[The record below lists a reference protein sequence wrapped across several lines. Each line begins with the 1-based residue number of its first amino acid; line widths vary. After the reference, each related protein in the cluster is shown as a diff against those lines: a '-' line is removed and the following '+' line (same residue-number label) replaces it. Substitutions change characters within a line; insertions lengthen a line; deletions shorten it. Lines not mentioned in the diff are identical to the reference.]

1 MAQMLLRMVEDAAP
15 KEGYG
20 KSVPRWRSKGHRRG
34 RLGWGEMRD
43 PETHVITCKGGAVP
57 ELCRATLLE
66 AINYFMTKIGLP
78 PVVAGAYTCTHSQ
91 PVITTSNTQ
100 HTHTQTG
107 ESLKKA
113 VKEGRYVLA
122 DSPVAKRK
130 PKGQTRGQ
138 SRLIRL
144 KGDHEYDLRSV
155 CVLVISA
162 AYCQFIRGVPNESV
176 AGNAVLGFINE
187 HRVLDKILGNMKS
200 KFERLGNRVYLQ
212 ECAGGMHA
220 WLREGS
226 DEEKTKKMELLRS
239 MGGDLKTDLEKH
251 VGYRIIELLV
261 HIARGRDPD
270 PDKKIKRGY
279 YPYGNK
285 AAFSSRAFKL
295 VPTPSLA
302 TSFTVV
308 YPYLVREKVKWPE
321 LMKKY
326 LHPMSSKGLWP
337 VAVVN
342 RYLSFFTLFR
352 SARKNL
358 FECYEAQ
365 GGAYHGA
372 ETVPRAAAVVVDVEN
387 LSTEDEDSVD
397 ADFV

>member
-1 MAQMLLRMVEDAAP
+1 MPHFIAGSDQLFHGQD
-15 KEGYG
+15 
-20 KSVPRWRSKGHRRG
+20 
-34 RLGWGEMRD
+34 RLASCCSRCVHLY
-43 PETHVITCKGGAVP
+43 PISTRHH
-57 ELCRATLLE
+57 
-66 AINYFMTKIGLP
+66 NYSHT
-78 PVVAGAYTCTHSQ
+78 THS
-91 PVITTSNTQ
+91 
-100 HTHTQTG
+100 HTYTG

-122 DSPVAKRK
+122 DAPVTKRK

-144 KGDHEYDLRSV
+144 KGDNEYDLRSV

-176 AGNAVLGFINE
+176 AGTAVLGFINE
-187 HRVLDKILGNMKS
+187 HKVLDKILGNMKS
-200 KFERLGNRVYLQ
+200 KFERLGNRKYLQ

-226 DEEKTKKMELLRS
+226 DEEKTKKKELLRS

-251 VGYRIIELLV
+251 VGYRIVELLV
-261 HIARGRDPD
+261 HIAKGRDPN
-270 PDKKIKRGY
+270 PDKKQMRGY

-285 AAFSSRAFKL
+285 AAFSSNAFKL
-295 VPTPSLA
+295 VPTPCLA

-308 YPYLVREKVKWPE
+308 YPYLLREKVKWSE
-321 LMKKY
+321 LMKRY
-326 LHPMSSKGLWP
+326 LHPMSSRGLWP

-342 RYLSFFTLFR
+342 RYLEFFTLFR

-358 FECYEAQ
+358 FACYEAQ

-372 ETVPRAAAVVVDVEN
+372 EKVPKAPAVVVDVEN
-387 LSTEDEDSVD
+387 LSRT
-397 ADFV
+397 